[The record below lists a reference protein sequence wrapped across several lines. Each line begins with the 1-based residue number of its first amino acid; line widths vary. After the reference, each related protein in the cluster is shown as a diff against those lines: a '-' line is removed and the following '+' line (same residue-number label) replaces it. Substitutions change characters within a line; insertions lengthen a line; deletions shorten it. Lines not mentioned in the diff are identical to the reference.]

1 MEFLGMP
8 YPITR
13 HPLGLLRTQR
23 GVAQIK
29 SDLLALLL
37 TEPGE
42 RVMLPSFGT
51 PLKRFMFEPNDPS
64 LLDNVR
70 NTIIES
76 IRSWEPRI
84 QVTDIQVTN
93 SRSEIAL
100 SASPYDNGEDSEHVL
115 LVRIFFTDFNNIQ
128 DIQQLKLQVPLGA

>member
-1 MEFLGMP
+1 MP

>member
-51 PLKRFMFEPNDPS
+51 PLKRFMFEPNDPA

>member
-1 MEFLGMP
+1 MP

-70 NTIIES
+70 NTIVES